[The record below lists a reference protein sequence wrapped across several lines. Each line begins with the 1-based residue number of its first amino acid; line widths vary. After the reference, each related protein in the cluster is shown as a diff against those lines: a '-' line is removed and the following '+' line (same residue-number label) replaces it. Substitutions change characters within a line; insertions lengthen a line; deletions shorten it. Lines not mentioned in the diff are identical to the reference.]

1 MILRYGK
8 NNIWEIHAPNT
19 CALFTDMMKSETNKN
34 YITLNQ
40 GARILYSLSQ
50 SVVSWNENDYKN
62 FIGSLK
68 QETMSFYT
76 TKTQNNKGN
85 GLIITRENI
94 NFIKND
100 LEFLLKLFS
109 TIIPL
114 MILDKK
120 FKLFVE

>member
-1 MILRYGK
+1 
-8 NNIWEIHAPNT
+8 
-19 CALFTDMMKSETNKN
+19 
-34 YITLNQ
+34 
-40 GARILYSLSQ
+40 LYSFSQ
-50 SVVSWNENDYKN
+50 SVVGWTEDNYKT

-76 TKTQNNKGN
+76 TKTQNNKGSS
-85 GLIITRENI
+85 LTITRENI
-94 NFIKND
+94 QFIKND
-100 LEFLLKLFS
+100 LEYLLKLFS

>member
-8 NNIWEIHAPNT
+8 NNIWEIHAPNI

-62 FIGSLK
+62 FILEVRKISKKANEALSEAEPYKSSMLWRSIFGK
-68 QETMSFYT
+68 EFPVYDEPTHQF
-76 TKTQNNKGN
+76 TK
-85 GLIITRENI
+85 REEPSSPT
-94 NFIKND
+94 KP
-100 LEFLLKLFS
+100 S
-109 TIIPL
+109 RYA
-114 MILDKK
+114 
-120 FKLFVE
+120 

>member
-1 MILRYGK
+1 MNLRYGK
-8 NNIWEIHAPNT
+8 NNVWEIHAPNT

-34 YITLNQ
+34 YITLKQ
-40 GARILYSLSQ
+40 CARILYSLSQ
-50 SVVSWNENDYKN
+50 SIVNWNEMDYKL

-76 TKTQNNKGN
+76 TKIQNNKGN
-85 GLIITRENI
+85 NLTITRENI
-94 NFIKND
+94 SFVKND
-100 LEFLLKLFS
+100 LEYLLKLFS

-120 FKLFVE
+120 FRLYVE

>member
-1 MILRYGK
+1 MNLRYGK
-8 NNIWEIHAPNT
+8 DNIWEIHAPNT
-19 CALFTDMMKSETNKN
+19 CALFTDIMKSETNKN
-34 YITLNQ
+34 YITLKQ

-50 SVVSWNENDYKN
+50 SVVGWTEDNYKT

-76 TKTQNNKGN
+76 TKTQNSKGN
-85 GLIITRENI
+85 NLTITRENI
-94 NFIKND
+94 QFIKND
-100 LEFLLKLFS
+100 LEYLLKLFS

-120 FKLFVE
+120 FRLFVE